1 MFMERKKS
9 MIAFS

>member
-9 MIAFS
+9 MIVFS